1 MGLPTVVLVHGAWH
15 TPANYQSYA
24 SALRA
29 QGFTVHCPLLPSCNK
44 SLPPTTSLQD
54 DVNAVRELV
63 SSLVAAGERILLIMH
78 SYGGAVGTEA
88 VEGLAYPVPAPA
100 TDDGSAAG
108 AAAEVGGVVHLLY
121 LCAYILPPRTSIWDI
136 VRYAGFESIFE
147 EHVHTAEDGS
157 TFPTDPG
164 LMFFA
169 GDDSV
174 SKDTIDSALLS
185 LVRFPRSALMAPVG
199 RGVAWRSIP
208 VTYVLTQKDYGVPRV
223 YQDIMLSKVR
233 DEGVKLRTE
242 DFDTCHSVFISREA
256 DMVKLAVEAA
266 NDGRNRPVS

>member
-15 TPANYQSYA
+15 TPANYQSYTA
-24 SALRA
+24 ALRA

-54 DVNAVRELV
+54 DVNAVHELV
-63 SSLVAAGERILLIMH
+63 SSLAAAGERILLIMH
-78 SYGGAVGTEA
+78 SYGGAVGTAA
-88 VEGLAYPVPAPA
+88 VDGLAYPVPTASG
-100 TDDGSAAG
+100 GSEAG
-108 AAAEVGGVVHLLY
+108 GRPGGVVHLLY

-136 VRYAGFESIFE
+136 VLEAGFDSIFE
-147 EHVHTAEDGS
+147 EYVHTADDGS
-157 TFPTDPG
+157 TFPADPG

-185 LVRFPRSALMAPVG
+185 LVRFPRGALTASVEG
-199 RGVAWRSIP
+199 GAAWRSIP

-223 YQDIMLSKVR
+223 YQDIMLSKFKGA
-233 DEGVKLRTE
+233 GVELRTE
-242 DFDTCHSVFISREA
+242 DFDTCHSVFISKEA
-256 DMVKLAVEAA
+256 EMVQLAVEAA
-266 NDGRNRPVS
+266 NDGRNCPMS

>member
-1 MGLPTVVLVHGAWH
+1 MHLPTVVLVHGAWH

-54 DVNAVRELV
+54 DVNSVRELI
-63 SSLVAAGERILLIMH
+63 SSLAAAGERILLIMH

-88 VEGLAYPVPAPA
+88 AQGLAYPVPTTAR
-100 TDDGSAAG
+100 GSEA
-108 AAAEVGGVVHLLY
+108 GGVIHLLY
-121 LCAYILPPRTSIWDI
+121 LCAYILPPRTSVWDI
-136 VRYAGFESIFE
+136 VREAGFESIFE
-147 EHVHTAEDGS
+147 EHVRTADDGS
-157 TFPTDPG
+157 TFPADPA

-174 SKDTIDSALLS
+174 SKDTIDSALQF
-185 LVRFPRSALMAPVG
+185 LVRFPRSALTAPVEG
-199 RGVAWRSIP
+199 AVWRSIP
-208 VTYVLTQKDYGVPRV
+208 VTYVLTKKDYGVPRI

-233 DEGVKLRTE
+233 EEGVELRTE

-256 DMVKLAVEAA
+256 EMVKLAVEAA
-266 NDGRNRPVS
+266 NDGRNCAVS